1 MTDDN
6 EKKTSDQGADR
17 DKKRKQDEV
26 LCRVL
31 AESVITQL
39 IRSGCETGQL
49 INFTSEILR
58 NVIERGFAQPDVHA
72 EQPHAFPQR
81 KITEVPYRCACE
93 DGVTVIRG
101 ERVRLSP
108 LGEEHKPLLEKWV
121 QDADIQH
128 SLSGALVAELLGE
141 LDDPQAAGERK
152 SFIIHDEND
161 CPIGLTCLFNF
172 SQEPPSGEMAKF
184 LGEPA
189 ARGKGYAR
197 ESEILLLGYAFG
209 ELGLNRVFIRTAGFN
224 IHNIKLNEKLGLR
237 FEGILRECRMLQ
249 GQLVV
254 IVVMSIL
261 SREYDALYRL
271 ASGDS

>member
-1 MTDDN
+1 MTGDD
-6 EKKTSDQGADR
+6 EKKTADQDQE
-17 DKKRKQDEV
+17 KKRKQDEV

-49 INFTSEILR
+49 ISFTSEILR

-72 EQPHAFPQR
+72 EQPHSSPQR
-81 KITEVPYRCACE
+81 QITSVPYACAQE
-93 DGVTVIRG
+93 DGATVIRG
-101 ERVRLSP
+101 QRVRLRP
-108 LGEEHKPLLEKWV
+108 LGGEHKSLLQTWI

-128 SLSGALVAELLGE
+128 SLSGALVGELIGE
-141 LDDPQAAGERK
+141 LDSPEDADERK
-152 SFIIHDEND
+152 SFIINDEND

-197 ESEILLLGYAFG
+197 ESEVLLLGYAFG
-209 ELGLNRVFIRTAGFN
+209 ELNLNRVFIRTAGFN

-249 GQLVV
+249 DQLVD

-261 SREYDALYRL
+261 SREYGALYQL
-271 ASGDS
+271 VSGEQ